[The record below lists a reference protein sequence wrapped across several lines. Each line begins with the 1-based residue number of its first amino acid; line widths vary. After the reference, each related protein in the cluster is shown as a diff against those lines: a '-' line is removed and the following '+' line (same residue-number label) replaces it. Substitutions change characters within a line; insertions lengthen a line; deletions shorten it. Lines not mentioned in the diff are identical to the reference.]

1 MKKVVFA
8 ICAALVA
15 LSCSQ
20 PKAPQQ
26 QPLENSVVYEMN
38 VRQYTPEGTFAAAQ
52 QQLPRLAELGV
63 DIVWLMPIY
72 PIGVEGRKGTLG
84 SYYAVKDYCAV
95 NPEFGTLE
103 DFDNFVAEAHR
114 LGLRVVVDWVAN
126 HTSPDAVWESG
137 KPADWYERDAE
148 GNTTFTADW
157 SDTANLNYE
166 NKDVWKGMQDAL
178 RFWMERGIDGFRCDM
193 ACEVPLEF
201 WQETIADLR
210 ADYPHMYWLA
220 EGEEPKL
227 HSLSD
232 FNASYAW
239 ELHHLMN
246 SIARGEKNI
255 PELLEYVAKD
265 AENTPSDAFRLM
277 FTSNHDE
284 NSWAGTEFE
293 RMGDAAKLM
302 AVLTFTLPNGQPL
315 IYTGQEMGWN
325 KRFEF
330 FEKDH
335 VPAWEENEYTDFYKW
350 LIDIRHDNPALAAG
364 DKGGK
369 FEVVSAEDS
378 VLVFTRTLPEN
389 KVTVKAELKAP
400 WSYEITTEYG
410 PVTRVEPLSWWT
422 GMKMPLQLLVQGEN
436 ISEYSVAIEGGNGV
450 SVEKVSKA
458 DSPNYLFVDVKIA
471 ANARPGTYYIVFSKD
486 GQSFKYPY
494 EIAAR
499 REGSAERTSFTTADM
514 IYLIMPD
521 RFANGD
527 PSNDSVEGMP
537 DKADRSKP
545 FGRHGG
551 DIQGIIDHLDY
562 ISDLGATAIWC
573 TPMIE
578 DNLPVTTY
586 HGYACTDYYHIDARF
601 GDNDLFKTYV
611 EKAHEKDLK
620 IIMDI
625 VPNHAG
631 SGHWWMEDTPFKD
644 WYHVFDTY
652 TGSNIVFSTNM
663 DPNASKQD
671 LYIQESGWFDTS
683 MVDMNL
689 DNPFVLKY
697 FQQWAIWWIEWADL
711 DGFRVDTYPYNEKE
725 PMAQWCKAV
734 MDEYPNFNIMGEC
747 WTVSIP
753 QLAYWQGGNENKD
766 GFDSHLPSIMDF
778 PLHDALRA
786 GLNEDNPGWGEG
798 ILRVY
803 DILSHDFVYHD
814 LSKMLIFHGNH
825 DTARLGDA
833 LRKNPNRVKIAM
845 AMMATMRGIPQIFA
859 GDELMFVS
867 NNLKDAGDHGGLR
880 VDFPGGWPGDE
891 MDLFSAEGRANAVKN
906 TDGLSVP
913 KGQAAELYDFASR
926 LFQWRKTKDVIH
938 NGKTMHFMTRDN
950 TYGYFR
956 YDDDDMVFVYI
967 NNSNE
972 PKNIPWSYYKE
983 INEGLEGGVNVLT
996 GEPCEV
1002 SDATVAAPQS
1012 VLIVE
1017 YKK

>member
-1 MKKVVFA
+1 MKKIIFA

-20 PKAPQQ
+20 PKAPEQ

-52 QQLPRLAELGV
+52 QELPRLAEMGV

-84 SYYAVKDYCAV
+84 SYYAVKNYCDI

-103 DFDNFVAEAHR
+103 DFDSFVDEAHR
-114 LGLRVVVDWVAN
+114 LGMRVIIDWVAN
-126 HTSPDAVWESG
+126 HTSPDAVWVTG
-137 KPADWYERDAE
+137 KPAEWYERDAE

-166 NKDVWKGMQDAL
+166 NKEVWKGMQAAL

-201 WQETIADLR
+201 WQETIAGLR
-210 ADYPHMYWLA
+210 ADFPHMYWLA

-232 FNASYAW
+232 FNASYSW
-239 ELHHLMN
+239 ELHHMMN
-246 SIARGEKNI
+246 SIARGEQGI
-255 PELLEYVAKD
+255 EDLLSYIEKD
-265 AENTPSDAFRLM
+265 AQRHPEDASRLM

-293 RMGDAAKLM
+293 RMGDAAKVM

-335 VPAWEENEYTDFYKW
+335 IPAWEKNEYFDFYKE
-350 LIDIRHDNPALAAG
+350 LIDIRHANPALAAG
-364 DKGGK
+364 GKGGK
-369 FEVVSAEDS
+369 FEVVSAEDG

-389 KVTVKAELKAP
+389 KVTVKVELKAP
-400 WSYEITTEYG
+400 WGWEITSEYG
-410 PVTRVEPLSWWT
+410 PVERVEPLSWWT
-422 GMKMPLQLLVQGEN
+422 GMKMPLQLMVQGEN
-436 ISEYSVAIEGGNGV
+436 ISAYDVAIEGGKGV
-450 SVEKVSKA
+450 EVEKVSKA

-471 ANARPGTYYIVFSKD
+471 ANAAPGTYYIVFSKD
-486 GQSFKYPY
+486 GQSFRYPY

-551 DIQGIIDHLDY
+551 DIQGTIDHLDY
-562 ISDLGATAIWC
+562 ISELGATAIWC
-573 TPMIE
+573 TPLIE
-578 DNLPVTTY
+578 DNLEKTTY

-601 GDNDLFKTYV
+601 GDNDLFREYV
-611 EKAHEKDLK
+611 KKAHEKDLK

-625 VPNHAG
+625 VPNHSG
-631 SGHWWMEDTPFKD
+631 SGHWWMEDVPFKD

-663 DPNASKQD
+663 DPNASTQD
-671 LYIQESGWFDTS
+671 LYIQESGWFVPS

-689 DNPFVLKY
+689 NNEYTLRY
-697 FQQWAIWWIEWADL
+697 FIQWAIWWIEYADL
-711 DGFRVDTYPYNEKE
+711 DGLRVDTYPYNEKE
-725 PMAQWCKAV
+725 PMSRWCEAL
-734 MDEYPNFNIMGEC
+734 MREYPNFNIVGEC
-747 WTVSIP
+747 WTSSAP
-753 QLAYWQGGNENKD
+753 QLAYWQGGNANKD
-766 GFDSHLPSIMDF
+766 GFDSHLRAIMDF
-778 PLHDALRA
+778 PLHDAMRA
-786 GLNEDNPGWGEG
+786 GLAERNPGWGQG
-798 ILRVY
+798 MTRVY
-803 DILSHDFVYHD
+803 DCLSHDFLYHD
-814 LSKMLIFHGNH
+814 LSNMMIFAGNH
-825 DTARLGDA
+825 DTDRLGDVVG
-833 LRKNPNRVKIAM
+833 RNPNKTAM
-845 AMMATMRGIPQIFA
+845 ALAMLATMRGIPQLFA
-859 GDELMFVS
+859 GDEMMFVS
-867 NNLKDAGDHGGLR
+867 KDPSQGHGGLR
-880 VDFPGGWPGDE
+880 VDFPGGWPGDKVN
-891 MDLFSAEGRANAVKN
+891 LFTPEGREK
-906 TDGLSVP
+906 DSLSP
-913 KGQAAELYDFASR
+913 ASLLHDYAR
-926 LFQWRKTKDVIH
+926 KLFQWRKTKEVIH
-938 NGKTMHFMTRDN
+938 NGKTLHFMTRDN
-950 TYGYFR
+950 TYAYFR
-956 YDDDDMVFVYI
+956 YNDEEAVFVYI
-967 NNSNE
+967 NNSQE
-972 PKNIPWSYYKE
+972 AKRIPWDYYSE
-983 INEGLEGGVNVLT
+983 ITQSLTNGRNVIT
-996 GEPCEV
+996 GEPITF
-1002 SDATVAAPQS
+1002 SKNTYVASEAAL
-1012 VLIVE
+1012 VVE
-1017 YKK
+1017 FKRK